1 MGFSENL
8 IKLRRS
14 KGLSQ
19 EQLGDEVGVAR
30 QTVSKWELGET
41 TPEMD
46 KLIALSLLF
55 EIGIDELV
63 DNKDFISK
71 SGDDTQT
78 NQRHDWKKIRE
89 KIKTEYEYESEK
101 TIGNLPLVSINI
113 GKGKRTAKGIFAL
126 GNKAYGIFAIG
137 GIAGGIF
144 SIGLISFGLISIGIM
159 AVSLLCALGIISI
172 SPVAVGALAIGIFAI
187 GGISIGIFSLGGIAV
202 AKNIALGGCAIA
214 DIAIGQ
220 FPIGDT
226 EIPIETVTS
235 ETNNTIREMILQK
248 FPNIWKPILYFY
260 SNMY

>member
-1 MGFSENL
+1 MKFSENL
-8 IKLRRS
+8 TKLRRA

-19 EQLGDEVGVAR
+19 EQLGEEVGVAR

-46 KLIALSLLF
+46 KLIALSTLF

-63 DNKDFISK
+63 GNEEFISK
-71 SGDDTQT
+71 PCNDSQNTQ
-78 NQRHDWKKIRE
+78 RYDWKKLRE

-101 TIGNLPLVSINI
+101 TIGNLPLVSVNI
-113 GKGKRTAKGIFAL
+113 GKGKRTAKGVLAI
-126 GNKAYGIFAIG
+126 GNKAYGILAIG
-137 GIAGGIF
+137 GIAGGVF
-144 SIGLISFGLISIGIM
+144 ALGLISVGLISVGII
-159 AVSLLCALGIISI
+159 AASLLCALGVISI
-172 SPVAVGALAIGIFAI
+172 SPIAVGALAIGIFAI

-214 DIAIGQ
+214 DVAIGQ
-220 FPIGDT
+220 FPIGDA

-235 ETNNTIREMILQK
+235 ETNNTIRETILQR